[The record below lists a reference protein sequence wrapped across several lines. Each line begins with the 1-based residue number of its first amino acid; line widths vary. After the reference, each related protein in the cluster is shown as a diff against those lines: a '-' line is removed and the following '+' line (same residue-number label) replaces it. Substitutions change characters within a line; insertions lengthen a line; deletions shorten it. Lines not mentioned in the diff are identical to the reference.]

1 MCGDSLQSLSFREG
15 EKVFKGI
22 GFKRIFGAMGYYDDV
37 YAVVERIPFGKVSTY
52 GRIARMTVVPRG
64 ARGVGWA
71 LAALG
76 PERSRDVPWW
86 RVINA
91 AGRISNE
98 YNAALQRELLEA
110 EGIVFDDRG
119 YVDLERF
126 LWIG

>member
-1 MCGDSLQSLSFREG
+1 M
-15 EKVFKGI
+15 
-22 GFKRIFGAMGYYDDV
+22 AYYDDV
-37 YAVVERIPFGKVSTY
+37 YAVVKRIPSGKVSTY
-52 GRIARMTVVPRG
+52 GRIARLTVVPRG

-76 PERSRDVPWW
+76 PEQSRHVPWW

-98 YNAALQRELLEA
+98 YNAVLQRELLEA
-110 EGIVFDDRG
+110 EGVVFDDRG

-126 LWIG
+126 LWSGD